1 MQEKTNLYRV
11 MAQTIEW
18 VYGATN
24 IEFGVQW
31 VKLSIVEP
39 EDDKPIYYPF
49 EIKTNTRR
57 LTGITHPLALVAE
70 HLYLV
75 ITGIVVAHSGNI
87 DFGETRQTKL
97 EDWDKDIAEIARME
111 LQADRGG
118 YVTISVQHRI
128 GRHDGGEETMARHFL
143 FRHNLLHKVR

>member
-11 MAQTIEW
+11 MAQSIEW
-18 VYGATN
+18 IYGATN
-24 IEFGVQW
+24 IEFQIKT
-31 VKLSIVEP
+31 VKVGMVTP
-39 EDDKPIYYPF
+39 DDGKPVFYPF

-57 LTGITHPLALVAE
+57 LSGITHPLALVAE
-70 HLYLV
+70 HLHV
-75 ITGIVVAHSGNI
+75 VFTGICVAHSGNI
-87 DFGETRQTKL
+87 DFGDKGQAVL
-97 EDWDKDIAEIARME
+97 DDWNIADLARME

-118 YVTISVQHRI
+118 YVTIAVQHRI